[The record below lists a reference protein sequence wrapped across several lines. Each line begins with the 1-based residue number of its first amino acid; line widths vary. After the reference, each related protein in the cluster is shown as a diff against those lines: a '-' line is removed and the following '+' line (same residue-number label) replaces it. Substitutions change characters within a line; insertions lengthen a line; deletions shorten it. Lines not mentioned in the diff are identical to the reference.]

1 MFSLIRLSLMLA
13 LLNACQHAPATASRQ
28 LDLSL
33 APKGKTFTE
42 WGEYII
48 DAGDGVNV
56 IVEEMPKFDGVQ
68 RVSPSGYISFPVI
81 GMVRAKGLTEIQLRE
96 SMVLKL
102 KPHVKVPRVSTS
114 VVQMNSYVVYFEG
127 KIAKPGTYKLD
138 SRTTIQQGIA
148 LAGGLKTRDKDDEAS
163 RIIVVRDTPEGVR
176 KRFETSTKG
185 LREGLPILDNFVLER
200 GDLVIVD

>member
-1 MFSLIRLSLMLA
+1 MLRVLCLSLVLT
-13 LLNACQHAPATASRQ
+13 LSNACAHAPVPVTKP
-28 LDLSL
+28 DLSS
-33 APKGKTFTE
+33 APKGKTFTD

-48 DAGDGVNV
+48 DAGDVVSV
-56 IVEEMPKFDGVQ
+56 IVEEMPKLDGPQ
-68 RVSPSGYISFPVI
+68 KVSPSGYISLPTL

-96 SMVLKL
+96 SMILKL

-138 SRTTIQQGIA
+138 SRTTLQQGLA
-148 LAGGLKTRDKDDEAS
+148 LAGGLKGEDRELS

-176 KRFETSTKG
+176 KRFETSVKG
-185 LREGLPILDNFVLER
+185 LKDGQATLDNFGLER
-200 GDLVIVD
+200 GDLIIVD